1 MPIRVHVQGSGPAVV
16 FFHGPWG
23 LTWGPFLDALARQ
36 FTVYAPEHPGTSPED
51 PDAIRHVDSLW
62 DLVLCYDEL
71 LDQLKLRD
79 VMLAGHSFGAMV
91 ACEVAALQPA
101 RVKRLAL
108 MDPIGLWLDD
118 APVVNWMLQGPA
130 EMPAYVFHQPD
141 GPAAK
146 AMFAVPAEA
155 EAGALARTRLTWAM
169 GATGKFIWPIPDKG
183 LKKRIH
189 RIAAPTL
196 LLWGEHDRL
205 VRAPTPR
212 SSRGR
217 SRTRGS
223 RWWRAPATRPT
234 WSSLT
239 PPRAR
244 SRTFS
249 RPDPDR
255 AQSFSARSAART
267 FWSSFR
273 LVLSASGNARS
284 RSSSASVMTEATMR
298 WVYHLWSAGT
308 TYHGARLVAVPWIAA
323 S

>member
-1 MPIRVHVQGSGPAVV
+1 MTAQAKTVTVWNGRVPLRVHVAGAGPTVV

-51 PDAIRHVDSLW
+51 PDAIGHVDSLW

-71 LDQLKLRD
+71 LEQLKLPD

-91 ACEVAALQPA
+91 ACEVSALQPA

-146 AMFAVPAEA
+146 AMFAVPAEP

-205 VRAPTPR
+205 V
-212 SSRGR
+212 
-217 SRTRGS
+217 
-223 RWWRAPATRPT
+223 
-234 WSSLT
+234 
-239 PPRAR
+239 PRAYAKEFAGR
-244 SRTFS
+244 IADTRLEVVAGAGHAPHLEE
-249 RPDPDR
+249 PDATAR
-255 AQSFSARSAART
+255 AVQAFLKA
-267 FWSSFR
+267 
-273 LVLSASGNARS
+273 
-284 RSSSASVMTEATMR
+284 
-298 WVYHLWSAGT
+298 
-308 TYHGARLVAVPWIAA
+308 
-323 S
+323 